1 MGKIFCLMGKS
12 SSGKDTIFKRLR
24 ENEALGLKPVVTY
37 TTRPMRQ
44 NETDGVEYFFIN
56 EDRLK
61 EYEAEDKVIEQ
72 RVYHTVFGDW
82 YYSTI
87 DDGQIKLD
95 EENYL
100 LIVTLEAYNNLKR
113 YFGREN
119 VVPLYVAVEDGMR
132 LERAIAREKKEITPN
147 FNEVCR
153 RFLADNADF
162 SEEKLQDSG
171 VEKYYFNIELEEC
184 VCEITKEI
192 LSLK

>member
-24 ENEALGLKPVVTY
+24 ENKALGLKPVVTY

>member
-24 ENEALGLKPVVTY
+24 ANKALGLAPVATY

-95 EENYL
+95 EANYL

-113 YFGREN
+113 YFGSEN
-119 VVPLYVAVEDGMR
+119 VVPLYIAVEDGIR
-132 LERAIAREKKEITPN
+132 LERAIEREKREVTPN

-162 SEEKLQDSG
+162 SDEKLKDSG
-171 VEKYYFNIELEEC
+171 VEKYYFNVELEEC
-184 VCEITKEI
+184 VEEITQEI
-192 LSLK
+192 LELK

>member
-95 EENYL
+95 EEDYL

-113 YFGREN
+113 YFGSEN